1 MMNCYQKQ
9 LSEEYDDYKKV
20 DCRELK
26 PTSIKTQK
34 SVAILLTV
42 TSVMLS
48 AIACNPVR
56 AMSNK
61 AEGMPVAKKVQTDVK
76 KIGRSYSFSKI
87 QPTLVEQTKKNI
99 AKKKEEE
106 EKSAEQKREQFNG
119 IETVS
124 ENSFNQNGIINIHGY
139 QYQISDEERTLLK
152 EVVYAESGGS
162 TPEEQIATCQVILN
176 RVAAKQ
182 TTLTAVVFQKGQFAC
197 VKNGRVY
204 TGQGATL
211 RLMTP
216 ERISDVTNQAVDY
229 VLSGGADI
237 TEALLTSEAIRL
249 GLDPNVYATGGALYF
264 CELSLCSQEEQEL
277 RQNIL
282 CKITI
287 GDHIYYKIWNQ

>member
-1 MMNCYQKQ
+1 MMNCYRKQ

-26 PTSIKTQK
+26 PTCIKTQK
-34 SVAILLTV
+34 SVAISLIV

-61 AEGMPVAKKVQTDVK
+61 AEGMPVAKKVQTDAK
-76 KIGRSYSFSKI
+76 KIGRSDSFSKI
-87 QPTLVEQTKKNI
+87 QPTLVEQAKKNI
-99 AKKKEEE
+99 AKKKEDE
-106 EKSAEQKREQFNG
+106 EKSAEQKRKQ

-197 VKNGRVY
+197 VRNGRVY
-204 TGQGATL
+204 TGQDATL

-216 ERISDVTNQAVDY
+216 ERISDVTSQAVDY
-229 VLSGGADI
+229 VLKGGADI

-249 GLDPNVYATGGALYF
+249 GLDPNVYASGGALYF
-264 CELSLCSQEEQEL
+264 CELSLCSQKEQEL

-282 CKITI
+282 CEITI